1 MFLFNFIGPE
11 MIVILFAIVIPGLV
25 IWLIIKA
32 IRGISSKKKSN
43 TSSSSSSGSGDKI
56 AKLERLAN
64 LKQKGMLTDEEFQKE
79 KRKLL

>member
-32 IRGISSKKKSN
+32 IRGVSCKKKSN
-43 TSSSSSSGSGDKI
+43 TSSSSGSGDKI